1 MIKYIPVRI
10 WRLYPSRLI
19 HILYF
24 SCGLFLVGEKFV
36 PQLAGKWR
44 LVAGGE
50 VSVEAVYFVALIYV
64 SRWSGALRYF

>member
-1 MIKYIPVRI
+1 MIKYIPVR
-10 WRLYPSRLI
+10 RLYPSRLV

-44 LVAGGE
+44 LVAGE

-64 SRWSGALRYF
+64 SKWSGALRYF